1 MIQILRAAL
10 LHVSLVS
17 GAMEDNVLQSR
28 LQQTLVA
35 VVPTTKSV
43 LLDLFVSMTTAKNST
58 LAQIQHPADP
68 QIQPA
73 VPATGVSKVL
83 VSPFSLEQMSSP
95 AKRQA
100 NAPSALLVVE
110 GSVVNCSSQ
119 PTPITAVTEQAE
131 RTALLANSV
140 SPGYAS
146 HST

>member
-1 MIQILRAAL
+1 M
-10 LHVSLVS
+10 
-17 GAMEDNVLQSR
+17 LQSR
-28 LQQTLVA
+28 LQQTPIA

-43 LLDLFVSMTTAKNST
+43 LLDLFVSMKTAKKST
-58 LAQIQHPADP
+58 SAQTQHPADP

-83 VSPFSLEQMSSP
+83 VSPFFLEQMSSP

-110 GSVVNCSSQ
+110 GSVVKCSSQ
-119 PTPITAVTEQAE
+119 PIPITAVMEQAE

-140 SPGYAS
+140 SPGDAS

>member
-1 MIQILRAAL
+1 
-10 LHVSLVS
+10 
-17 GAMEDNVLQSR
+17 MEDNALQSR

-35 VVPTTKSV
+35 VVQISKNV
-43 LLDLFVSMTTAKNST
+43 LLDLFASMATAKIST
-58 LAQIQHPADP
+58 SAQIQHPADP

-100 NAPSALLVVE
+100 NAPSVLLVVA
-110 GSVVNCSSQ
+110 GSVVKCSSQ
-119 PTPITAVTEQAE
+119 PTPTTVVKEQAE

-140 SPGYAS
+140 SPGNAS